1 MLHASLYVSWKMY
14 LLPLLLT
21 NIILQECMS
30 TAFSHTKNRY
40 PRYCS
45 TNSEMRTRVIPP
57 LPDDGKTQLLQVTV
71 IMRHGS
77 RTPHTTENC
86 WEGYS
91 AQWDCADTMT
101 TIMKPASDVR
111 ETTKL
116 GLVFE
121 KKYDMG
127 RNALNGSCLKGQLID
142 EGIQQ
147 QTLNGQI
154 LRSAYITTN
163 NTHQRLF
170 ESTQYEQLPYTTAVR
185 FRADDE
191 QRTLVSGQIVLSTLF
206 DQPDINDVI
215 MPVITADYSRDVLSP
230 KGQVCPAL
238 EELSKTAYS
247 SKEYHQIFNNNSNKD
262 LMKVFSNKTLR
273 WNNPDGDL
281 IDCLM
286 TTYCTDQQDTMPDAL
301 FTGGTASKENGV
313 TDNDG
318 SLFSQLFSFVSTT
331 FR

>member
-1 MLHASLYVSWKMY
+1 M
-14 LLPLLLT
+14 
-21 NIILQECMS
+21 IIVLECMS

-45 TNSEMRTRVIPP
+45 TNSEMMNRFIPP
-57 LPDDGKTQLLQVTV
+57 LPDEDKAQLQLLQVTV

-77 RTPHTTENC
+77 RTPYTTENC

-91 AQWDCADTMT
+91 TQWDCADTMT
-101 TIMKPASDVR
+101 TFMKPAPDVR
-111 ETTKL
+111 ETAKL
-116 GLVFE
+116 GFLFE
-121 KKYDMG
+121 KKYDAG

-147 QTLNGQI
+147 QSLNGRI

-163 NTHQRLF
+163 NTNQRLF
-170 ESTQYEQLPYTTAVR
+170 ESTQYGQIPYTTAVR

-191 QRTLVSGQIVLSTLF
+191 QRTLASGQILLSNLF
-206 DQPDINDVI
+206 DKPEINDVI

-230 KGQVCPAL
+230 KIEMCPAL
-238 EELSKTAYS
+238 EEISKEAYS
-247 SKEYHQIFNNNSNKD
+247 SKEYHQILNNNANKD

-273 WNNPDGDL
+273 WRNPDGDL

-286 TTYCTDQQDTMPDAL
+286 TTYCSDQQDRMPDAL

-318 SLFSQLFSFVSTT
+318 SLFSHLFSFVSKL
-331 FR
+331 FEMRSNPVVINNIS